1 MSYWFETNPSSGQL
15 VYYTLCLYFSL
26 SVFRLL
32 PFRQFLLYVLQTA
45 GTDDNNEEAIH
56 YERGCLVSS
65 LSTYFRNGCWKS
77 EPHKGSTEEIT
88 SALTFFSSDA
98 ALVIASNQNVTK
110 SGNVC
115 SVFEKRVGLNPR
127 SEASYGAMSCERR
140 LLLSR
145 CWTPISTD
153 P

>member
-1 MSYWFETNPSSGQL
+1 MSGWFETSPSSGQL
-15 VYYTLCLYFSL
+15 VYYMLCLYFSL

-32 PFRQFLLYVLQTA
+32 LFRQFLLYVLQTA
-45 GTDDNNEEAIH
+45 GTDDSNEEAIP
-56 YERGCLVSS
+56 YERVCLVSD
-65 LSTYFRNGCWKS
+65 LSTFFRSGCWKS
-77 EPHKGSTEEIT
+77 EPNKGSMEEIT

-98 ALVIASNQNVTK
+98 ALVTAGNQNVTK
-110 SGNVC
+110 SSNVC
-115 SVFEKRVGLNPR
+115 SVFEKCVGLKPR
-127 SEASYGAMSCERR
+127 SEGRYGAMSCERR